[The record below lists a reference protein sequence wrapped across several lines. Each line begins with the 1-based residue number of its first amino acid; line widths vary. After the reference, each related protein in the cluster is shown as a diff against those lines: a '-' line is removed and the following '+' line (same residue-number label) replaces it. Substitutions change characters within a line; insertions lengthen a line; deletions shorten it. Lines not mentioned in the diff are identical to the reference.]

1 MPRRLPEAARASE
14 SEVGADG
21 LRDWIL
27 LGQAPGIGP
36 RTFVRLL
43 ERFGDPTAALSASAA
58 QLADA
63 GLKSA
68 TISAIRAP
76 DHAAAEASLEWA
88 ERPDARILTLVDS
101 TYPASLKEVADPPPL
116 LYVRGDVSLLAE
128 PQLAVVGSRS
138 PTPGG
143 REITRELARA
153 LSGFGLVITSG
164 MAIGIDGVAHEA
176 ALEAGRTIAVLGTG
190 PDLVY
195 PAAHRELAHR
205 IVASGALVSEL
216 PPGQGP
222 LPQNFPRR
230 NRIISGLCLGVL
242 VTEAALKSGSLI
254 SARMALEQGREVFAV
269 PGSIRSPLS
278 KGCHALIR
286 EGAKLVESA
295 DEILAELAPQLHA
308 LIAAADARCEG
319 PPETAPEGILDDGQ
333 AALLD
338 AMGFDPVAPDELIA
352 RSGLP
357 AEQISS
363 MLSLLEIEGHVS
375 SVPGGRYCRT
385 HGDR

>member
-1 MPRRLPEAARASE
+1 MGIDA
-14 SEVGADG
+14 

-27 LGQAPGIGP
+27 LGQAPGVGP

-43 ERFGDPTAALSASAA
+43 ERFGSPAAVLDASSA
-58 QLADA
+58 QLADV

-76 DHAAAEASLEWA
+76 DHAALDASLEWA
-88 ERPDARILTLVDS
+88 QRPDARVLTLIDPA
-101 TYPASLKEVADPPPL
+101 YPASLKEVADPPPL
-116 LYVRGDVSLLAE
+116 LYVRGDASLLAE
-128 PQLAVVGSRS
+128 PQLAIVGSRN

-143 REITRELARA
+143 REVTRELARA

-164 MAIGIDGVAHEA
+164 MATGIDGVAHEA

-242 VTEAALKSGSLI
+242 VTEAAMKSGSLI
-254 SARMALEQGREVFAV
+254 TARMALEQGREVFAV
-269 PGSIRSPLS
+269 PGSIRSPLT
-278 KGCHALIR
+278 KGCHSLIR
-286 EGAKLVESA
+286 EGAKLIESA
-295 DEILAELAPQLHA
+295 DEILAELASELKA
-308 LIAAADARCEG
+308 LIASSGEG
-319 PPETAPEGILDDGQ
+319 GDHPPEAAPERGLDAGQ
-333 AALLD
+333 TALLE

-357 AEQISS
+357 TEQISS
-363 MLSLLEIEGHVS
+363 MLLLLEIEGHVS
-375 SVPGGRYCRT
+375 SLPGGRYCRT
-385 HGDR
+385 RGDG